1 VPDRAERHGHGPL
14 STLARR
20 RVALGFL
27 SAVAALALARPTW
40 TSWTVGFMVA
50 MVGQGV
56 RVWAEGHIDKDRE
69 VTMSGPYRYT
79 RHPLYAGS
87 SVMALGAVIACR
99 SVVVAGLVTIY
110 MVATIGAAV
119 VTEEARLRRDFG
131 TTYHDYARAAAPA
144 VRRSFSL
151 QRALGNREYRAAAGL
166 AAGFLILALKAA
178 FNL

>member
-1 VPDRAERHGHGPL
+1 MPDRAERHGHGPL
-14 STLARR
+14 SILASR

-40 TSWTVGFMVA
+40 ASWGAGLAVA
-50 MVGQGV
+50 VAGQGL
-56 RVWAEGHIDKDRE
+56 RIWAAGHIDKDRE
-69 VTMSGPYRYT
+69 VTMSGPYQYT

-99 SVVVAGLVTIY
+99 SVVVAVLVTLY
-110 MVATIGAAV
+110 LVATIGAAV

-131 TTYHDYARAAAPA
+131 SAYDDYARAAAPA
-144 VRRSFSL
+144 VHRSFSL
-151 QRALGNREYRAAAGL
+151 ERALGNREYRAVAGL
-166 AAGFLILALKAA
+166 AGGFLILALKAA